1 LIGVETT
8 VYPRNS
14 SVIMVVTYAHPLFT
28 QRITAMHSNFNDLKT
43 TKMEAKEWF
52 EKSEYQYALD
62 EYDEGGY
69 LGIDENK
76 VCQMLEEYHQTKL
89 KLLGIGDVVG
99 RSEQLCSCEHEDS
112 LGKIDGLCKEC
123 WDKQ

>member
-1 LIGVETT
+1 
-8 VYPRNS
+8 
-14 SVIMVVTYAHPLFT
+14 
-28 QRITAMHSNFNDLKT
+28 MHSNFNDLKT

-76 VCQMLEEYHQTKL
+76 VAQMLEEYHQDKL

-99 RSEQLCSCEHEDS
+99 QSKQLCECKCEYPIIRTGVTEYCS
-112 LGKIDGLCKEC
+112 ICQLEVK
-123 WDKQ
+123 

>member
-1 LIGVETT
+1 
-8 VYPRNS
+8 
-14 SVIMVVTYAHPLFT
+14 
-28 QRITAMHSNFNDLKT
+28 MHSNFNDLKT

-76 VCQMLEEYHQTKL
+76 VCQMLEEYHQDKL

-99 RSEQLCSCEHEDS
+99 SLRTWASNCLDNTTKLRQGDLESKYYSGQELAFRMTVDEIDKYIEQ
-112 LGKIDGLCKEC
+112 
-123 WDKQ
+123 

>member
-1 LIGVETT
+1 
-8 VYPRNS
+8 
-14 SVIMVVTYAHPLFT
+14 
-28 QRITAMHSNFNDLKT
+28 MHSNFNDLKT

-99 RSEQLCSCEHEDS
+99 QSEQLPKNNCTLNRQTC
-112 LGKIDGLCKEC
+112 GKGSGCKYPHC
-123 WDKQ
+123 HI

>member
-1 LIGVETT
+1 
-8 VYPRNS
+8 
-14 SVIMVVTYAHPLFT
+14 
-28 QRITAMHSNFNDLKT
+28 MHSNFNDLKT

-76 VCQMLEEYHQTKL
+76 VCQMLEEYHQSKL
-89 KLLGIGDVVG
+89 KLLGIGDVV
-99 RSEQLCSCEHEDS
+99 ESCDHEPIIVKD
-112 LGKIDGLCKEC
+112 LMGNPHIECKKMC
-123 WDKQ
+123 GVRW